1 MVATGKLLV
10 APASRR
16 HSGTNPAARPLGF
29 CRKPTGRSVTEEMLP
44 LPVLHVKQEV
54 RFTHNPSLERARQS
68 VGNPPRNCLPCHP
81 MTRETVVDSR
91 QEILRTA
98 ARLSG
103 GDPRREILPPAARLF
118 QQRGYDATSMNDVA
132 AALKLSKGGLY
143 HHFQSKDEIL
153 FEIMNHAMDITEERV
168 LNPVRTIGDADE
180 RLRALIRLHIEVV
193 LSPRDREI
201 TVMLHENHPLPPSL
215 RKRINSRKKDYIH
228 FLENLMAEVQ
238 GKSRSGQQARGKVT
252 PRAAAFALL
261 GMINW
266 IYQWYKPEGELQAQ
280 NLIPQ
285 FTELIFGG
293 IFA

>member
-1 MVATGKLLV
+1 MA
-10 APASRR
+10 
-16 HSGTNPAARPLGF
+16 
-29 CRKPTGRSVTEEMLP
+29 
-44 LPVLHVKQEV
+44 
-54 RFTHNPSLERARQS
+54 
-68 VGNPPRNCLPCHP
+68 
-81 MTRETVVDSR
+81 RETVVDSR
-91 QEILRTA
+91 QEILRT
-98 ARLSG
+98 
-103 GDPRREILPPAARLF
+103 AARLF

-153 FEIMNHAMDITEERV
+153 YEIMNHAMEITEERV
-168 LNPVRTIGDADE
+168 LNPVRGIADPEE

-201 TVMLHENHPLPPSL
+201 TVMLHENHPLPPAL

-238 GKSRSGQQARGKVT
+238 KEVQKRVQRESSRRVS

-280 NLIPQ
+280 NLAPQ
-285 FTELIFGG
+285 FTDLIFGG

>member
-1 MVATGKLLV
+1 MV
-10 APASRR
+10 
-16 HSGTNPAARPLGF
+16 HSAI
-29 CRKPTGRSVTEEMLP
+29 
-44 LPVLHVKQEV
+44 
-54 RFTHNPSLERARQS
+54 PSLVMLREATVERRQE
-68 VGNPPRNCLPCHP
+68 PRLQP
-81 MTRETVVDSR
+81 R
-91 QEILRTA
+91 QEILRT
-98 ARLSG
+98 
-103 GDPRREILPPAARLF
+103 AARLF

-153 FEIMNHAMDITEERV
+153 YEIMNHAMEITEERV
-168 LNPVRTIGDADE
+168 LNPVRGIADPEE

-201 TVMLHENHPLPPSL
+201 TVMLHENHPLPPAL
-215 RKRINSRKKDYIH
+215 RKRINVRKKDYIH
-228 FLENLMAEVQ
+228 FLESLMAEVQ
-238 GKSRSGQQARGKVT
+238 IKAQNTAQTKAQTKGQQAQSAKGKVS

-285 FTELIFGG
+285 FTDLIFGG

>member
-1 MVATGKLLV
+1 M
-10 APASRR
+10 
-16 HSGTNPAARPLGF
+16 
-29 CRKPTGRSVTEEMLP
+29 
-44 LPVLHVKQEV
+44 
-54 RFTHNPSLERARQS
+54 
-68 VGNPPRNCLPCHP
+68 PRD
-81 MTRETVVDSR
+81 TVVDSR
-91 QEILRTA
+91 QEILRT
-98 ARLSG
+98 
-103 GDPRREILPPAARLF
+103 AARLF

-153 FEIMNHAMDITEERV
+153 FEIMNHAMEITQERV
-168 LNPVRTIGDADE
+168 LNPVRGIADPEE

-201 TVMLHENHPLPPSL
+201 TVMLHENHPLPPAL
-215 RKRINSRKKDYIH
+215 RKRINARKKDYIH
-228 FLENLMAEVQ
+228 FLENLMGEVQ
-238 GKSRSGQQARGKVT
+238 KKVQQGVQERNLHQTKTKVS

-285 FTELIFGG
+285 FTDLIFGG
-293 IFA
+293 ILA

>member
-1 MVATGKLLV
+1 
-10 APASRR
+10 
-16 HSGTNPAARPLGF
+16 
-29 CRKPTGRSVTEEMLP
+29 
-44 LPVLHVKQEV
+44 
-54 RFTHNPSLERARQS
+54 
-68 VGNPPRNCLPCHP
+68 

-91 QEILRTA
+91 QEILRT
-98 ARLSG
+98 
-103 GDPRREILPPAARLF
+103 AARLF

-153 FEIMNHAMDITEERV
+153 FEIMTHAMEITEERV
-168 LNPVRTIGDADE
+168 LNPVRAIADPEE

-201 TVMLHENHPLPPSL
+201 TVMLHENHPLPPAL
-215 RKRINSRKKDYIH
+215 RKRINFRKKEYIH

-238 GKSRSGQQARGKVT
+238 EKMKPRLQSGSKRRVS

-266 IYQWYKPEGELQAQ
+266 IYQWYKPEGELQAD
-280 NLIPQ
+280 NLVPQ
-285 FTELIFGG
+285 FTDLIFGG
-293 IFA
+293 ILA

>member
-1 MVATGKLLV
+1 MA
-10 APASRR
+10 
-16 HSGTNPAARPLGF
+16 
-29 CRKPTGRSVTEEMLP
+29 
-44 LPVLHVKQEV
+44 
-54 RFTHNPSLERARQS
+54 
-68 VGNPPRNCLPCHP
+68 
-81 MTRETVVDSR
+81 RETVVDSR
-91 QEILRTA
+91 QEILRT
-98 ARLSG
+98 
-103 GDPRREILPPAARLF
+103 AARLF

-153 FEIMNHAMDITEERV
+153 FEIMNHAMEITQERV
-168 LNPVRTIGDADE
+168 LDPVRGIADPEE

-201 TVMLHENHPLPPSL
+201 TVMLHENHPLPPAL

-238 GKSRSGQQARGKVT
+238 EEVQEKSHQQTKAKVS

-285 FTELIFGG
+285 FTDLIFGG